1 MQAPHLG
8 EWAKNLALG
17 LADAMPIQENNPDD
31 FNRSEKNDSGVSWRQ
46 ALGTV
51 GLALAIPW
59 MIGIPALIGWWLDKK
74 YASAPLWLIVGLVV
88 GLVSTGV
95 DIYKLLKRFG
105 QFK

>member
-1 MQAPHLG
+1 MNHSLFRR
-8 EWAKNLALG
+8 
-17 LADAMPIQENNPDD
+17 LADLMPPEEYNPDE
-31 FNRSEKNDSGVSWRQ
+31 FNQTNKDDGGVSWRQ

-74 YASAPLWLIVGLVV
+74 YATAPLWLIVGLAV
-88 GLVSTGV
+88 GLISTAV

-105 QFK
+105 QFR